1 VPERL
6 PVHVN
11 RKQTHSLEVP
21 ASFEATDSFVI
32 EVRNHGGAGRVHVH
46 LDGDLAT
53 VASVDDNNYYVEA
66 NATREIPVSVHDH
79 RDAFGKIKVVV
90 GYGATTRWVDVQL
103 SEPDP
108 GGVEVGEELTVSGGG
123 TDADGVDVDANAAA
137 DGEPSGGFL
146 ADRPVLPVVGL
157 GVVAVV
163 VAVGAAALVG
173 STAVTIGAGVVVLA
187 VVAAVAFALT

>member
-53 VASVDDNNYYVEA
+53 VATVDDNNYYVEA
-66 NATREIPVSVHDH
+66 DATREIPVSVHDH

-90 GYGATTRWVDVQL
+90 GYGATTRWVDIQL
-103 SEPDP
+103 TEPDR
-108 GGVEVGEELTVSGGG
+108 GGPVEVGDELTVSGSGG
-123 TDADGVDVDANAAA
+123 DDGDGVDIDTS
-137 DGEPSGGFL
+137 DDTEPSGGL
-146 ADRPVLPVVGL
+146 ADQPVLPVVGL
-157 GVVAVV
+157 GALAVV
-163 VAVGAAALVG
+163 IAVGAAALVG
-173 STAVTIGAGVVVLA
+173 STVVTIGAALVVLVVVA
-187 VVAAVAFALT
+187 SVGFALT